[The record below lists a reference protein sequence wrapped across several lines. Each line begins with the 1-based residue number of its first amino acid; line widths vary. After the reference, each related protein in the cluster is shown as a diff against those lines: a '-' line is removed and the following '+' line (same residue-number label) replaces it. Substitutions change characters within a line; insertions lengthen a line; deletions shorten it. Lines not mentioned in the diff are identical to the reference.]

1 MHPSNG
7 QFSKGRHACWPIQC
21 RKNPIWPR
29 IDLTAEMNRAYSM
42 IQSRHNGSVTPK
54 SFTSIQGM
62 RVRNHCFILSHE
74 VMGILMLMAL
84 GSRQWYCISSCNYS
98 NSRFFFSS
106 HATTTTRTTSLK
118 RVCTVERIHCK
129 VKKLVWL
136 KMIGYGLMIPGSD
149 VVGLEGE
156 QIETHSFGLGTS
168 FRNISQMNSN

>member
-7 QFSKGRHACWPIQC
+7 QFTKDRHACWPIQC
-21 RKNPIWPR
+21 RQNPIEPR

-62 RVRNHCFILSHE
+62 RVRNHCFLLSHE
-74 VMGILMLMAL
+74 VMGILTLMAL

-98 NSRFFFSS
+98 NSRFPFSS

-118 RVCTVERIHCK
+118 WLRTVERIHCK
-129 VKKLVWL
+129 IKESVWL
-136 KMIGYGLMIPGSD
+136 KHDWVWAGDSRLGRSISWRWTDWNTKFRACYWLQ
-149 VVGLEGE
+149 E
-156 QIETHSFGLGTS
+156 HSQL
-168 FRNISQMNSN
+168 NSK